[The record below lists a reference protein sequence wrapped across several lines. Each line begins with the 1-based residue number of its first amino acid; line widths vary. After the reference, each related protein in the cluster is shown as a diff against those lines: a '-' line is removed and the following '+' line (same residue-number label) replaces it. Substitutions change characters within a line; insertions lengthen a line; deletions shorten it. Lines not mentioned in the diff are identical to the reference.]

1 MLETRA
7 KSPAESEQVPAIGP
21 DDFSLV
27 GGGLLGEIRRR
38 MRLSGDVL
46 DLTRWRVLVTVA
58 FAWVP
63 LLLLSIAEGRA
74 WGSDVAL
81 TFLHD
86 AESQARSLIAI
97 PLLILAE
104 GTFHRQLA
112 PIVRCFVEDGL
123 VPESARTRFDAA
135 VASAM
140 RLRNSVLAELLLV
153 ILVYVVGILIVRRT
167 QFVLDVDT
175 WYASSAGG
183 IQRLT
188 AAGWW
193 GAFVSMPIVQFLVV
207 RWYFRFFIWA
217 RFQWQVSRIKL
228 DLKPTHPDG
237 TAGLHFLSLAEHASR
252 PVMLALG
259 VVLSA
264 MIANKILYTGA
275 TLFDFKV
282 EIVGTVTLLVF
293 MILGPMLV
301 FSPQLIAA
309 KHTGIEHYGRLG
321 QQYASD
327 FESKWMGE
335 ERPTD
340 EPLLGSADIQ
350 SLADLRNA
358 CAVVS
363 EIHVTPFEI
372 KNVVVLA
379 AVTLAPC
386 VPLVFTVFSIDEVVD
401 RLLKTIF

>member
-1 MLETRA
+1 MPTASNRTA
-7 KSPAESEQVPAIGP
+7 SSEPGP
-21 DDFSLV
+21 FSLV
-27 GGGLLGEIRRR
+27 GGGLLRALRQR
-38 MRLSGDVL
+38 LRLSGDVL
-46 DLTRWRVLVTVA
+46 DWTRWRVLVTVA

-63 LLLLSIAEGRA
+63 LLLMSIAEGRA
-74 WGSDVAL
+74 WGGNVTLSFLRDVE
-81 TFLHD
+81 T
-86 AESQARSLIAI
+86 QARMLIAI

-104 GTFHRQLA
+104 NTFHRQLA
-112 PIVRCFVEDGL
+112 PLVRCFVEDGL
-123 VPESARTRFDAA
+123 VPESARSQFDAA

-140 RLRNSVLAELLLV
+140 RLRNSVLAELLLLA
-153 ILVYVVGILIVRRT
+153 LVYVVGILIVRRT
-167 QFVLDVDT
+167 QFALDVDT
-175 WYASSAGG
+175 WYASAGGG

-188 AAGWW
+188 SAGWW
-193 GAFVSMPIVQFLVV
+193 GAFVSMPLVQFLVV
-207 RWYFRFFIWA
+207 RWYFRFFVWA

-237 TAGLHFLSLAEHASR
+237 TAGLHFVSLAEHACR

-282 EIVGTVTLLVF
+282 EIVGTVALLVL

-301 FSPQLIAA
+301 FTPQLVEA
-309 KHTGIEHYGRLG
+309 KHRGIELYGRLG

-327 FESKWMGE
+327 FERKWMNGHA
-335 ERPTD
+335 PAD

-350 SLADLRNA
+350 SLADLRNS

-363 EIHVTPFEI
+363 DIHVAPFGL
-372 KNVVVLA
+372 KNAAVLT

-386 VPLVFTVFSIDEVVD
+386 LPLVLTVFSIEEIVD

>member
-1 MLETRA
+1 M
-7 KSPAESEQVPAIGP
+7 PADSAHVPSGESG
-21 DDFSLV
+21 DFSLV
-27 GGGLLGEIRRR
+27 GSALLGEIRRR

-46 DLTRWRVLVTVA
+46 DWTRRRALATVA
-58 FAWVP
+58 IAWVP
-63 LLLLSIAEGRA
+63 LLLLTIAEGRA
-74 WGSDVAL
+74 WGTGVAL
-81 TFLHD
+81 PFLRD
-86 AESQARSLIAI
+86 VESQARMLIAI

-104 GTFHRQLA
+104 NTFHRQLA

-123 VPESARTRFDAA
+123 VPEAARIRFDAA

-140 RLRNSVLAELLLV
+140 RLRSSVLAELLLLV
-153 ILVYVVGILIVRRT
+153 LVYVVGILIVRRT
-167 QFVLDVDT
+167 QFALDVDT
-175 WYASSAGG
+175 WYASAAGG

-188 AAGWW
+188 SAGWW
-193 GAFVSMPIVQFLVV
+193 GALVSMPIVQFLVV

-217 RFQWQVSRIKL
+217 RFQWQVSRIQL
-228 DLKPTHPDG
+228 DLRPTHPDG
-237 TAGLHFLSLAEHASR
+237 TAGLHFVSLAEHACR

-282 EIVGTVTLLVF
+282 EIVGTVTLLVL
-293 MILGPMLV
+293 MVLGPMLV
-301 FSPQLIAA
+301 FTPQLIAT
-309 KHTGIEHYGRLG
+309 KHRGIEHYGRLG

-327 FESKWMGE
+327 FERKWMGT
-335 ERPTD
+335 ERPAD

-363 EIHVTPFEI
+363 EIHVAPFEI
-372 KNVVVLA
+372 KNVAVLA
-379 AVTLAPC
+379 AITLAPC
-386 VPLVFTVFSIDEVVD
+386 VPLVFTVFSIEEVVD